1 MRYAIKVFGLVC
13 CLAVSACDGEDGEPG
28 QFVGRWRAEAGTL
41 TKVCPGEGER
51 AEAVAGDVVWTGG
64 RNADLVSTTP
74 LMPCRLKADVSDG
87 TASIVPGHV
96 CTRSDG
102 AGGTVMVTFDSYEFV
117 LLPLGNS
124 AFERASGQITR
135 ERKGVAT
142 ACAFTQAAWY
152 QRAPDDEATP
162 SVSAR

>member
-13 CLAVSACDGEDGEPG
+13 CLAVSACDGEEREPG

-41 TKVCPGEGER
+41 TKVCPGERER
-51 AEAVAGDVVWTGG
+51 AEAVAGDVVWIDG
-64 RNADLVSTTP
+64 RNA
-74 LMPCRLKADVSDG
+74 MPCRLKADVSDRM
-87 TASIVPGHV
+87 ASIVPGHV